1 MTAITMSAK
10 QNKVL
15 RNTFATLALTM
26 ITTVV
31 GAVIGVQCADWMNAH
46 PILNLVVT
54 LVLAIGLMI
63 GVFVN
68 KDSGVGLAFL
78 FPFTAVMGYSLGSIL
93 NYALELKNGPEL
105 IALAF
110 LGTAASLTAMS
121 FIAMTSKRDF
131 SNLGA
136 VLFGCLLAIIVLE
149 LVNTFFIHAPMMM
162 ALISMFGAIVFSLY
176 ILYDVNQI
184 VMGHEDNYI
193 IATLSIYLDVINLF
207 VDLLRLLL
215 IFAGES
221 DD

>member
-1 MTAITMSAK
+1 MTAITMSAE

-93 NYALELKNGPEL
+93 NYALELK
-105 IALAF
+105 
-110 LGTAASLTAMS
+110 TDLT
-121 FIAMTSKRDF
+121 
-131 SNLGA
+131 
-136 VLFGCLLAIIVLE
+136 
-149 LVNTFFIHAPMMM
+149 
-162 ALISMFGAIVFSLY
+162 IS
-176 ILYDVNQI
+176 
-184 VMGHEDNYI
+184 
-193 IATLSIYLDVINLF
+193 
-207 VDLLRLLL
+207 
-215 IFAGES
+215 
-221 DD
+221 